1 MEHKLPLTQDDIQAI
16 TEGITFQS
24 VTYRPA
30 GYEKISDTSCYLTIR
45 EGKYHEIKMIFES
58 LGDKVVYLKRIRMK
72 NLRLDES
79 LKPGEYRPLTAQEI
93 ADLKEGM
100 PQ

>member
-1 MEHKLPLTQDDIQAI
+1 
-16 TEGITFQS
+16 
-24 VTYRPA
+24 
-30 GYEKISDTSCYLTIR
+30 
-45 EGKYHEIKMIFES
+45 MIFES

-100 PQ
+100 TQ